1 MVVGTEKLES
11 AADQGGEILKPRT
24 DKREYRRI
32 VLKNSLEVLLISDPE
47 TDKCSASM
55 NVSVGSFSDPEGLD
69 GLAHFLEHMLFY
81 ASEKYPEEDSYSK
94 YITEHG
100 GRTNAS
106 TSRENTNYHFDINT
120 DSFDEALD
128 RFAQFFIKPLMSADA
143 IMREINAVDSVSCL
157 PFMFTQ
163 LKKHLSRKD
172 YPYHKFSTG
181 NMDTLHVRPEA
192 KGIDTRSELIKFYD
206 KHYSA
211 SIMHLVV
218 YGKESLDKTQ
228 DLVEEMFQE
237 IRNTNKSIPKFPGQ
251 PCTPDH
257 LQVLVKAVPITQ
269 GHKLTVSWP
278 VIPSIHHYEE
288 APCMYLGHLIGHEG
302 EGSLFHALKTL
313 GWATRLYAGEADL
326 TMWYSFFNVSVDL
339 TDAGHEHMQE
349 ILGLLFRQIKHLQES
364 GVSQWIF
371 DEVFGIIN
379 LDSVSLKSLIHFY
392 ILLLLKL
399 SAICEA
405 KFHYQAKRDPVSYAK
420 AISRN
425 MKIYPTKHWLVGSS
439 LPSRFNPDIVHK
451 VLNELTPSNVRIFW
465 RSKKFEGQT
474 DKIEPWYNT
483 AYSFENINEFTI
495 QEWVKS
501 APDVKLHQQVP
512 NVFIPTDFSLKDVKD
527 KNIFPVLLRKTSF
540 SRLWYKPD
548 TKFFIP
554 KAYVKID
561 FNCPLANTSP
571 DAVVLSNTFVWLLVD
586 YLNEYAYYAR
596 AAGLNYGLSLSGN
609 GFELY
614 LGGFNHKLRIL
625 LEAFMQKIAK
635 FEVKHDRFYVI
646 KETITKAYENIKF
659 QQPYEQAMSYCSMVL
674 QVRTWPW
681 TEKLDALTHLE
692 PEDLVNF
699 VPMLLSRTFVECY
712 IAGNVE
718 KNEAESMVKHI
729 EDVLFNDPKPI
740 SRPIF
745 QSQSTTNR
753 VVTLGT
759 EMKYFYHQE
768 GSNPSDENSALVHY
782 IQVHQDEFAMNSK
795 LQLFRLIAKQATF
808 HQLRTVEQLGYIT
821 SLSQSNHTG
830 IYGVQFIIQSSV
842 KGPGHID
849 SRVESLLKDLESKLH
864 KIGDEEFKSNVTA
877 LIDMKLEKHKNLNE
891 ESLFYWREIK
901 NGTFKFNR
909 IEEEVA
915 ALRELKKE
923 ELIDFFDEYIKVDAP
938 KKKSLSICVYGSQ
951 HLKEMMSDKD
961 KVASPFIE
969 IEDIVGFR
977 KSQPLYGSLKGW
989 SQMKL

>member
-1 MVVGTEKLES
+1 MVVGTENM
-11 AADQGGEILKPRT
+11 AADKGGEILKPRT

-32 VLKNSLEVLLISDPE
+32 VLKNSLTVLLISDPE
-47 TDKCSASM
+47 TDKCAASM

-100 GRTNAS
+100 GSTNAY
-106 TSRENTNYHFDINT
+106 TSSEDTNYHFDINT
-120 DSFDEALD
+120 DCFDEALD

-143 IMREINAVDSVSCL
+143 TMREINAVDSEHQQNMLSDSRRL
-157 PFMFTQ
+157 RQ
-163 LKKHLSRKD
+163 LKKHLSREEH
-172 YPYHKFSTG
+172 PYHKFSTG

-218 YGKESLDKTQ
+218 YGKENLDKTQ
-228 DLVEEMFQE
+228 GLVEETFQE
-237 IRNTNKSIPKFPGQ
+237 IPNTNKSIPIFPGQ
-251 PCTPDH
+251 PCSLDH
-257 LQVLVKAVPITQ
+257 LQVLVKSVPIRQ

-278 VIPSIHHYEE
+278 IAPSIHHYEE
-288 APCMYLGHLIGHEG
+288 APCRYLGQLIGHEG
-302 EGSLFHALKTL
+302 EGSLYHELKTL
-313 GWATRLYAGEADL
+313 GWATGLYAGEADW
-326 TMWYSFFNVSVDL
+326 TMEYSFFNVSVDL
-339 TDAGHEHMQE
+339 TDAGHEHMQD
-349 ILGLLFRQIKHLQES
+349 ILGLLFRYIKHLQES

-371 DEVFGIIN
+371 DE
-379 LDSVSLKSLIHFY
+379 
-392 ILLLLKL
+392 L

-405 KFHYQAKRDPVSYAK
+405 KFHYQAKINPISYAV
-420 AISRN
+420 AISSN
-425 MKIYPTKHWLVGSS
+425 MTIYPTKHWLVGSS
-439 LPSRFNPDIVHK
+439 LPSKFNPAIIQK
-451 VLNELTPSNVRIFW
+451 VLNDLSRSNVRIFW

-474 DKIEPWYNT
+474 DKTEPWYNT

-495 QEWVKS
+495 QEWVQS
-501 APDVKLHQQVP
+501 APDVKLHLPVP

-527 KNIFPVLLRKTSF
+527 KDLFPVLLRKTSF

-548 TKFFIP
+548 TKFFKP
-554 KAYVKID
+554 KAYVKIY
-561 FNCPLANTSP
+561 FNCPFANTSP
-571 DAVVLSNTFVWLLVD
+571 DAVVLSNIFVWLLVD
-586 YLNEYAYYAR
+586 CLNEYGYYAR

-614 LGGFNHKLRIL
+614 LAGFNHKLRIL
-625 LEAFMQKIAK
+625 LEAIMQKIAK
-635 FEVKHDRFYVI
+635 FEVKPDRFSVI
-646 KETITKAYENIKF
+646 KETITKAYQNIKF
-659 QQPYEQAMSYCSMVL
+659 QQPYDQGMSYCSMVL
-674 QVRTWPW
+674 QDRTWPW

-692 PEDLVNF
+692 AEDLVNF
-699 VPMLLSRTFVECY
+699 VPMMLSRTFVECY

-718 KNEAESMVKHI
+718 KNDAQSMVKHI

-745 QSQSTTNR
+745 PSQTMTNR
-753 VVTLGT
+753 VVELGT
-759 EMKYFYHQE
+759 GMKYFYHQE

-782 IQVHQDEFAMNSK
+782 IQVHQDEFAKNSK

-821 SLSQSNHTG
+821 SLSQSNHSG
-830 IYGVQFIIQSSV
+830 VYGVQFIVQSSV

-849 SRVESLLKDLESKLH
+849 SRVESLLKDLESKLY
-864 KIGDEEFKSNVTA
+864 KMSDEEFKGNVTA

-909 IEEEVA
+909 KDEEVA

-938 KKKSLSICVYGSQ
+938 KKKSMSICVYGSH
-951 HLKEMMSDKD
+951 HLKEMAADKD
-961 KVASPFIE
+961 KVIASPLIE

-977 KSQPLYGSLKGW
+977 KSQPLYGSLNGW
-989 SQMKL
+989 SQLKL

>member
-1 MVVGTEKLES
+1 MEAVP
-11 AADQGGEILKPRT
+11 ADRGGEILKPRT

-32 VLKNSLEVLLISDPE
+32 VLENSLEVLLISDPE
-47 TDKCSASM
+47 TDKCAASM

-94 YITEHG
+94 YVTEHG
-100 GRTNAS
+100 GSRNAY

-143 IMREINAVDSVSCL
+143 TMREINAVDSEYQKNLLYDSRRL
-157 PFMFTQ
+157 DQ
-163 LKKHLSRKD
+163 LKKHLSRED
-172 YPYHKFSTG
+172 HPYHKFSTG
-181 NMDTLHVRPEA
+181 NMETLHVWPEA
-192 KGIDTRSELIKFYD
+192 KGIDTRKELFKFYD

-218 YGKESLDKTQ
+218 YGKENLDKTQ
-228 DLVEEMFQE
+228 GLVEETFQE
-237 IRNTNKSIPKFPGQ
+237 IRNTNKSIPIYPGQ

-257 LQVLVKAVPITQ
+257 LQVLVKAVPIKQ

-278 VIPSIHHYEE
+278 VTPSIHHYEE
-288 APCMYLGHLIGHEG
+288 APCGYLGHLIGHEG

-313 GWATRLYAGEADL
+313 GWATGLYAGESDV
-326 TMWYSFFNVSVDL
+326 TIDYSFFDVSVDL
-339 TDAGHEHMQE
+339 TDAGHEHMQD
-349 ILGLLFRQIKHLQES
+349 ILGLLFRHIKHLQQS

-371 DEVFGIIN
+371 DEV
-379 LDSVSLKSLIHFY
+379 LD
-392 ILLLLKL
+392 
-399 SAICEA
+399 
-405 KFHYQAKRDPVSYAK
+405 
-420 AISRN
+420 
-425 MKIYPTKHWLVGSS
+425 
-439 LPSRFNPDIVHK
+439 
-451 VLNELTPSNVRIFW
+451 
-465 RSKKFEGQT
+465 
-474 DKIEPWYNT
+474 
-483 AYSFENINEFTI
+483 
-495 QEWVKS
+495 
-501 APDVKLHQQVP
+501 
-512 NVFIPTDFSLKDVKD
+512 
-527 KNIFPVLLRKTSF
+527 IFPVLLRKTSF

-548 TKFFIP
+548 TKFFKP
-554 KAYVKID
+554 KAYVKTD

-571 DAVVLSNTFVWLLVD
+571 DAVVLSNIFVWLLVD
-586 YLNEYAYYAR
+586 CLNEYAYYAR

-614 LGGFNHKLRIL
+614 LDGFNHKLRIL
-625 LEAFMQKIAK
+625 LEAIMQKIAK
-635 FEVKHDRFYVI
+635 FEVKPDRFSVI
-646 KETITKAYENIKF
+646 KETMTKAYQNIKF

-674 QVRTWPW
+674 QDRTWPW
-681 TEKLDALTHLE
+681 TEQLDALTHLE
-692 PEDLVNF
+692 AEDLVNF

-712 IAGNVE
+712 VAGNVE

-745 QSQSTTNR
+745 PSQTMISR
-753 VVTLGT
+753 VVELGT
-759 EMKYFYHQE
+759 KIKCFYHQE
-768 GSNPSDENSALVHY
+768 GSNLSDESSALVHY

-821 SLSQSNHTG
+821 SLNQSNHSG
-830 IYGVQFIIQSSV
+830 VYGVQFIIQSPV

-849 SRVESLLKDLESKLH
+849 LRVESLLKDLESKLY
-864 KIGDEEFKSNVTA
+864 KISDEEFKSNVTA

-891 ESLFYWREIK
+891 ESSFYWREIK
-901 NGTFKFNR
+901 SGTFKFNR
-909 IEEEVA
+909 KDEEVD

-923 ELIDFFDEYIKVDAP
+923 ELIDFFDTYIKVDAP
-938 KKKSLSICVYGSQ
+938 KKKSMSICVYGSQ
-951 HLKEMMSDKD
+951 HLKEMASDKD
-961 KVASPFIE
+961 EVASPFIE

-989 SQMKL
+989 SQLKL

>member
-1 MVVGTEKLES
+1 MVAGTENME
-11 AADQGGEILKPRT
+11 AVPADRGGEILKPRT

-32 VLKNSLEVLLISDPE
+32 VLENSLEVLLISDPE
-47 TDKCSASM
+47 TDKCAASM

-94 YITEHG
+94 YVTEHG
-100 GRTNAS
+100 GSRNAY

-143 IMREINAVDSVSCL
+143 TMREINAVDSEYQKNLLYDSRRL
-157 PFMFTQ
+157 DQ
-163 LKKHLSRKD
+163 LKKHLSRED
-172 YPYHKFSTG
+172 HPYHKFSTG
-181 NMDTLHVRPEA
+181 NMETLHVWPEA
-192 KGIDTRSELIKFYD
+192 KGIDTRKELFKFYD

-218 YGKESLDKTQ
+218 YGKENLDKTQ
-228 DLVEEMFQE
+228 GLVEETFQE
-237 IRNTNKSIPKFPGQ
+237 IRNTNKSIPIYPGQ

-257 LQVLVKAVPITQ
+257 LQVLVKAVPIKQ

-278 VIPSIHHYEE
+278 VTPSIHHYEE
-288 APCMYLGHLIGHEG
+288 APCGYLGHLIGHEG

-313 GWATRLYAGEADL
+313 GWATGLYAGESDV
-326 TMWYSFFNVSVDL
+326 TIDYSFFDVSVDL
-339 TDAGHEHMQE
+339 TDAGHEHMQD
-349 ILGLLFRQIKHLQES
+349 ILGLLFRHIKHLQQS

-371 DEVFGIIN
+371 DEV
-379 LDSVSLKSLIHFY
+379 L
-392 ILLLLKL
+392 L

-405 KFHYQAKRDPVSYAK
+405 EFHYQAKIDPFSYAM

-439 LPSRFNPDIVHK
+439 LPSRFNPDFVEK
-451 VLNELTPSNVRIFW
+451 VLNELSPSNVRIFW

-474 DKIEPWYNT
+474 DETEPWYNT
-483 AYSFENINEFTI
+483 AYSFEYITEFTI
-495 QEWVKS
+495 QEWVQS
-501 APDVKLHQQVP
+501 APDVKLHLPVP

-527 KNIFPVLLRKTSF
+527 KDIFPVLLRKTSF

-548 TKFFIP
+548 TKFFKP
-554 KAYVKID
+554 KAYVKTD

-571 DAVVLSNTFVWLLVD
+571 DAVVLSNIFVWLLVD
-586 YLNEYAYYAR
+586 CLNEYAYYAR

-614 LGGFNHKLRIL
+614 LDGFNHKLRIL
-625 LEAFMQKIAK
+625 LEAIMQKIAK
-635 FEVKHDRFYVI
+635 FEVKPDRFSVI
-646 KETITKAYENIKF
+646 KETMTKAYQNIKF

-674 QVRTWPW
+674 QDRTWPW
-681 TEKLDALTHLE
+681 TEQLDALTHLE
-692 PEDLVNF
+692 AEDLVNF

-712 IAGNVE
+712 VAGNVE

-745 QSQSTTNR
+745 PSQTMISR
-753 VVTLGT
+753 VVELGT
-759 EMKYFYHQE
+759 KIKCFYHQE
-768 GSNPSDENSALVHY
+768 GSNLSDESSALVHY

-821 SLSQSNHTG
+821 SLNQSNHSG
-830 IYGVQFIIQSSV
+830 VYGVQFIIQSPV

-849 SRVESLLKDLESKLH
+849 LRVESLLKDLESKLY
-864 KIGDEEFKSNVTA
+864 KISDEEFKSNVTA

-891 ESLFYWREIK
+891 ESSFYWREIK
-901 NGTFKFNR
+901 SGTFKFNR
-909 IEEEVA
+909 KDEEVD

-923 ELIDFFDEYIKVDAP
+923 ELIDFFDTYIKVDAP
-938 KKKSLSICVYGSQ
+938 KKKSMSICVYGSQ
-951 HLKEMMSDKD
+951 HLKEMASDKD
-961 KVASPFIE
+961 EVASPFIE

-989 SQMKL
+989 SQLKL

>member
-1 MVVGTEKLES
+1 MVAGTENME
-11 AADQGGEILKPRT
+11 AVPADRGGEILKPRT

-32 VLKNSLEVLLISDPE
+32 VLENSLEVLLISDPE
-47 TDKCSASM
+47 TDKCAASM

-94 YITEHG
+94 YVTEHG
-100 GRTNAS
+100 GSRNAY

-143 IMREINAVDSVSCL
+143 TMREINAVDSEYQKNLLYDSRRL
-157 PFMFTQ
+157 DQ
-163 LKKHLSRKD
+163 LKKHLSRED
-172 YPYHKFSTG
+172 HPYHKFSTG
-181 NMDTLHVRPEA
+181 NMETLHVWPEA
-192 KGIDTRSELIKFYD
+192 KGIDTRKELFKFYD

-218 YGKESLDKTQ
+218 YGKENLDKTQ
-228 DLVEEMFQE
+228 GLVEETFQE
-237 IRNTNKSIPKFPGQ
+237 IRNTNKSIPIYPGQ

-257 LQVLVKAVPITQ
+257 LQVLVKAVPIKQ

-278 VIPSIHHYEE
+278 VTPSIHHYEE
-288 APCMYLGHLIGHEG
+288 APCGYLGHLIGHEG

-313 GWATRLYAGEADL
+313 GWATGLYAGESDV
-326 TMWYSFFNVSVDL
+326 TIDYSFFDVSVDL
-339 TDAGHEHMQE
+339 TDAGHEHMQD
-349 ILGLLFRQIKHLQES
+349 ILGLLFRHIKHLQQS

-371 DEVFGIIN
+371 DE
-379 LDSVSLKSLIHFY
+379 
-392 ILLLLKL
+392 L

-405 KFHYQAKRDPVSYAK
+405 EFHYQAKIDPFSYAM

-439 LPSRFNPDIVHK
+439 LPSRFNPDFVEK
-451 VLNELTPSNVRIFW
+451 VLNELSPSNVRIFW

-474 DKIEPWYNT
+474 DETEPWYNT
-483 AYSFENINEFTI
+483 AYSFEYITEFTI
-495 QEWVKS
+495 QEWVQS
-501 APDVKLHQQVP
+501 APDVKLHLPVP

-527 KNIFPVLLRKTSF
+527 KDIFPVLLRKTSF

-548 TKFFIP
+548 TKFFKP
-554 KAYVKID
+554 KAYVKTD

-571 DAVVLSNTFVWLLVD
+571 DAVVLSNIFVWLLVD
-586 YLNEYAYYAR
+586 CLNEYAYYAR

-614 LGGFNHKLRIL
+614 LDGFNHKLRIL
-625 LEAFMQKIAK
+625 LEAIMQKIAK
-635 FEVKHDRFYVI
+635 FEVKPDRFSVI
-646 KETITKAYENIKF
+646 KETMTKAYQNIKF

-674 QVRTWPW
+674 QDRTWPW
-681 TEKLDALTHLE
+681 TEQLDALTHLE
-692 PEDLVNF
+692 AEDLVNF

-712 IAGNVE
+712 VAGNVE

-745 QSQSTTNR
+745 PSQTMISR
-753 VVTLGT
+753 VVELGT
-759 EMKYFYHQE
+759 KIKCFYHQE
-768 GSNPSDENSALVHY
+768 GSNLSDESSALVHY

-821 SLSQSNHTG
+821 SLNQSNHSG
-830 IYGVQFIIQSSV
+830 VYGVQFIIQSPV

-849 SRVESLLKDLESKLH
+849 LRVESLLKDLESKLY
-864 KIGDEEFKSNVTA
+864 KISDEEFKSNVTA

-891 ESLFYWREIK
+891 ESSFYWREIK
-901 NGTFKFNR
+901 SGTFKFNR
-909 IEEEVA
+909 KDEEVD

-923 ELIDFFDEYIKVDAP
+923 ELIDFFDTYIKVDAP
-938 KKKSLSICVYGSQ
+938 KKKSMSICVYGSQ
-951 HLKEMMSDKD
+951 HLKEMASDKD
-961 KVASPFIE
+961 EVASPFIE

-989 SQMKL
+989 SQLKL

>member
-1 MVVGTEKLES
+1 MVAGTENME
-11 AADQGGEILKPRT
+11 AVPADKGGEILKPRT

-47 TDKCSASM
+47 TDKCAASM

-94 YITEHG
+94 YVTEHG
-100 GRTNAS
+100 GSRNAY

-143 IMREINAVDSVSCL
+143 TMREINAVDSEYQKNLLSDSRRL
-157 PFMFTQ
+157 DQ
-163 LKKHLSRKD
+163 LKKHLSRED
-172 YPYHKFSTG
+172 HPYHKFSTG
-181 NMDTLHVRPEA
+181 NMETLHVWPEA
-192 KGIDTRSELIKFYD
+192 KGIDTRNELFKFYD

-218 YGKESLDKTQ
+218 YGKENLDKTQ
-228 DLVEEMFQE
+228 GLVEETFQE
-237 IRNTNKSIPKFPGQ
+237 IRNTNKSIPIYPGQ

-257 LQVLVKAVPITQ
+257 LQVLVKAVPIKQ
-269 GHKLTVSWP
+269 GHQLTVSWP
-278 VIPSIHHYEE
+278 VTPSIHHYEE
-288 APCMYLGHLIGHEG
+288 APCSYLGHLIGHEG

-313 GWATRLYAGEADL
+313 GWATGLYAGESDV
-326 TMWYSFFNVSVDL
+326 TIDYSFFDVSVDL
-339 TDAGHEHMQE
+339 TDAGHEHMQD
-349 ILGLLFRQIKHLQES
+349 ILGLLFRHIKHLQQS

-371 DEVFGIIN
+371 DE
-379 LDSVSLKSLIHFY
+379 
-392 ILLLLKL
+392 L

-405 KFHYQAKRDPVSYAK
+405 EFHYQAKRDPFSYAM

-439 LPSRFNPDIVHK
+439 LPSRFNPDFVQK
-451 VLNELTPSNVRIFW
+451 VLNELSPSNVRIFW

-474 DKIEPWYNT
+474 DETEPWYNT
-483 AYSFENINEFTI
+483 AYSFENITEFTI
-495 QEWVKS
+495 QEWVQS
-501 APDVKLHQQVP
+501 APDVKLHLPVP

-527 KNIFPVLLRKTSF
+527 KDIFPVLLRKTSF
-540 SRLWYKPD
+540 SRMWYKPD

-561 FNCPLANTSP
+561 FNCPLSKTSP
-571 DAVVLSNTFVWLLVD
+571 DAVVLSRIFVWLLVD
-586 YLNEYAYYAR
+586 CLNEYAYYAR

-614 LGGFNHKLRIL
+614 LVGFNHKLRIL
-625 LEAFMQKIAK
+625 LEAIMQKIAK
-635 FEVKHDRFYVI
+635 FEVKPDRFSVI
-646 KETITKAYENIKF
+646 KETITKTYQNIKF
-659 QQPYEQAMSYCSMVL
+659 KQPYEQAMSYCSMVL
-674 QVRTWPW
+674 QDRTWPW

-692 PEDLVNF
+692 AEDLVNF

-712 IAGNVE
+712 ISGNVE

-745 QSQSTTNR
+745 PSQTMAST
-753 VVTLGT
+753 VVELGT
-759 EMKYFYHQE
+759 RIKCFYHQE

-782 IQVHQDEFAMNSK
+782 IQVHQDEFAMNIK

-821 SLSQSNHTG
+821 SLNQSNHSG
-830 IYGVQFIIQSSV
+830 VYGVQFIIQSSV

-849 SRVESLLKDLESKLH
+849 SRVESLLKDLESKLYNLS
-864 KIGDEEFKSNVTA
+864 DEEFKSNVTA
-877 LIDMKLEKHKNLNE
+877 LIDMKLEKHRNLNE
-891 ESLFYWREIK
+891 ESSFYWREVK
-901 NGTFKFNR
+901 DGTFKFNR
-909 IEEEVA
+909 KDEEVA
-915 ALRELKKE
+915 ALRELNKE
-923 ELIDFFDEYIKVDAP
+923 ELIGFFDEFIKVDAP
-938 KKKSLSICVYGSQ
+938 KKKSMSICVYGSQ
-951 HLKEMMSDKD
+951 HLKEMASDKD

-977 KSQPLYGSLKGW
+977 KSQTLYGSLKGW
-989 SQMKL
+989 SQLKL

>member
-1 MVVGTEKLES
+1 MVVGTENMEAVPEDK
-11 AADQGGEILKPRT
+11 GGEILKPRT

-47 TDKCSASM
+47 TDKCAASM
-55 NVSVGSFSDPEGLD
+55 NVSVGSFSDPKGLD

-94 YITEHG
+94 YISEHG

-106 TSRENTNYHFDINT
+106 TSREKTTYHFDINT

-143 IMREINAVDSVSCL
+143 TMREINAVDSEYQKNLLLDSRRL
-157 PFMFTQ
+157 DQ
-163 LKKHLSRKD
+163 LKKHLSRED
-172 YPYHKFSTG
+172 HPYHKFSTG
-181 NMDTLHVRPEA
+181 NMKTLHVWPQA
-192 KGIDTRSELIKFYD
+192 KGVDTRSELIKFYD
-206 KHYSA
+206 KHYST

-218 YGKESLDKTQ
+218 YAKENLDKTQ
-228 DLVEEMFQE
+228 GLVEKMFQE
-237 IRNTNKSIPKFPGQ
+237 IRNTNKMIPIFPGQ
-251 PCTPDH
+251 PCIPDH
-257 LQVLVKAVPITQ
+257 LQVLVKAVPIKQ

-278 VIPSIHHYEE
+278 VTPSIRHYEE
-288 APCMYLGHLIGHEG
+288 APGSYLGHLIGHQG
-302 EGSLFHALKTL
+302 EGSLFHTLKTL
-313 GWATRLYAGEADL
+313 GWATGLHAGEAYL
-326 TMWYSFFNVSVDL
+326 TMEYSFFDVSVDL
-339 TDAGHEHMQE
+339 TDAGHEHMQD
-349 ILGLLFRQIKHLQES
+349 ILGLLFRHITHLQQS

-371 DEVFGIIN
+371 DE
-379 LDSVSLKSLIHFY
+379 
-392 ILLLLKL
+392 L

-405 KFHYQAKRDPVSYAK
+405 KFHYQAKRDPFSYAK
-420 AISRN
+420 SISTN

-439 LPSRFNPDIVHK
+439 LPSKFNPAIVQK
-451 VLNELTPSNVRIFW
+451 VLNELSPSNVRIFW

-474 DKIEPWYNT
+474 DKTEPWYNT
-483 AYSFENINEFTI
+483 AYSVENITEFTI
-495 QEWVKS
+495 QEWVQS
-501 APDVKLHQQVP
+501 APDVRLHLPVP
-512 NVFIPTDFSLKDVKD
+512 NVFIPTDFSLKEVKD
-527 KNIFPVLLRKTSF
+527 TFLEQNIFPVLLRKTSF

-548 TKFFIP
+548 TKFLIP
-554 KAYVKID
+554 KAYAKID

-571 DAVVLSNTFVWLLVD
+571 DALVLSNIFVWLLVD
-586 YLNEYAYYAR
+586 CLKEYGYYAR
-596 AAGLNYGLSLSGN
+596 AAGLNYGLSLSSN
-609 GFELY
+609 GLELY
-614 LGGFNHKLRIL
+614 IAGFNHKLRIL
-625 LEAFMQKIAK
+625 LDAIMQKIAK
-635 FEVKHDRFYVI
+635 FEVKPDRFAVI
-646 KETITKAYENIKF
+646 KETITKGYQNIKF
-659 QQPYEQAMSYCSMVL
+659 QQPYEQAMSYCSKVL
-674 QVRTWPW
+674 QDHTWPW
-681 TEKLDALTHLE
+681 TEQQDAHTHLE
-692 PEDLVNF
+692 AEDLVNF

-745 QSQSTTNR
+745 PSQTMTNR
-753 VVTLGT
+753 VVKLGT
-759 EMKYFYHQE
+759 GMKYFYHQE

-782 IQVHQDEFAMNSK
+782 IQVHQDENAMNGK

-821 SLSQSNHTG
+821 SLSQSNHSG
-830 IYGVQFIIQSSV
+830 VYGVQFIIQSSV

-864 KIGDEEFKSNVTA
+864 KISDEEFMSNVTA

-891 ESLFYWREIK
+891 ESSFYWREIK
-901 NGTFKFNR
+901 NGTLKFNR
-909 IEEEVA
+909 KDEEVA

-923 ELIDFFDEYIKVDAP
+923 ELIDFFDEYIKIDAP
-938 KKKSLSICVYGSQ
+938 NKKSMSIYVYGRK
-951 HLKEMMSDKD
+951 HLEEMASDKD
-961 KVASPFIE
+961 KVTSPFIE

-989 SQMKL
+989 NQLKL

>member
-1 MVVGTEKLES
+1 MVVGTENMEAVL
-11 AADQGGEILKPRT
+11 ADKGGEILKPRT

-47 TDKCSASM
+47 TDKCAASM

-100 GRTNAS
+100 GWRNAY
-106 TSRENTNYHFDINT
+106 TSRENTNYHFDINA
-120 DSFDEALD
+120 DCFDEALD

-143 IMREINAVDSVSCL
+143 TMREINAVDSEYQKNLLCDSRRL
-157 PFMFTQ
+157 DQ
-163 LKKHLSRKD
+163 LKKHLSRED
-172 YPYHKFSTG
+172 HPYHKFSTG
-181 NMDTLHVRPEA
+181 NLKTLHVWPEA

-218 YGKESLDKTQ
+218 YGKENLDKTQ
-228 DLVEEMFQE
+228 GLVEEIFQE
-237 IRNTNKSIPKFPGQ
+237 ILNTNKSIPTFPGQ

-257 LQVLVKAVPITQ
+257 LQVLVKAVPIKQ

-278 VIPSIHHYEE
+278 VTPSIHHYEE
-288 APCMYLGHLIGHEG
+288 APCSYLGHLIGHEG

-313 GWATRLYAGEADL
+313 GWATGLYAGEADL
-326 TMWYSFFNVSVDL
+326 TMESSFFNVSVDL
-339 TDAGHEHMQE
+339 TDAGHEHTQD
-349 ILGLLFRQIKHLQES
+349 ILGLLFRHIKHLQQS

-371 DEVFGIIN
+371 DE
-379 LDSVSLKSLIHFY
+379 
-392 ILLLLKL
+392 L

-405 KFHYQAKRDPVSYAK
+405 EFHYQAKIDPFSYAM

-425 MKIYPTKHWLVGSS
+425 MKIYPTKDWLVGSS
-439 LPSRFNPDIVHK
+439 LPSRFNPDIVQK
-451 VLNELTPSNVRIFW
+451 VLNELSPSNVRIFW

-474 DKIEPWYNT
+474 DKTEPWYNT
-483 AYSFENINEFTI
+483 AYSFENITEFTI
-495 QEWVKS
+495 QEWVQS
-501 APDVKLHQQVP
+501 APDVQLHLPVP
-512 NVFIPTDFSLKDVKD
+512 NVFIPTDFSLKEVKD
-527 KNIFPVLLRKTSF
+527 KDIFPVLLRKTSF

-548 TKFFIP
+548 TKFFQP
-554 KAYVKID
+554 KAYIKID
-561 FNCPLANTSP
+561 LDCPHANTSP
-571 DAVVLSNTFVWLLVD
+571 DALVLSNIFVRLLVD

-596 AAGLNYGLSLSGN
+596 AAGLDYGLSLSGN

-614 LGGFNHKLRIL
+614 LVGFNHKLRIL
-625 LEAFMQKIAK
+625 LEAIMQKIAK
-635 FEVKHDRFYVI
+635 FEVKPDRFSVI
-646 KETITKAYENIKF
+646 KETVTKAYQNIKF
-659 QQPYEQAMSYCSMVL
+659 RQPYEQAMSSCSMVL
-674 QVRTWPW
+674 QDQTWPW

-692 PEDLVNF
+692 AEDLVNF

-740 SRPIF
+740 SRQIF
-745 QSQSTTNR
+745 PSQTMTNR
-753 VVTLGT
+753 VVKLGT
-759 EMKYFYHQE
+759 GMKYFYHQE

-782 IQVHQDEFAMNSK
+782 IQVHQDEYAMNSK

-821 SLSQSNHTG
+821 SLSQSNHSS

-849 SRVESLLKDLESKLH
+849 SRVESLLKDLESKLY
-864 KIGDEEFKSNVTA
+864 KISDEEFKSNVTA

-891 ESLFYWREIK
+891 ESSFYWREIK

-909 IEEEVA
+909 KDEEVA
-915 ALRELKKE
+915 VLRELKKE

-938 KKKSLSICVYGSQ
+938 NKKSMSICVYGRQ
-951 HLKEMMSDKD
+951 HLKKMASDKD

-989 SQMKL
+989 SQLKL

>member
-1 MVVGTEKLES
+1 MVVGMENMVS
-11 AADQGGEILKPRT
+11 AADKGGEILKPRT

-32 VLKNSLEVLLISDPE
+32 VLKNSLQVLLISDPQ
-47 TDKCSASM
+47 TDKCAASM

-81 ASEKYPEEDSYSK
+81 ASEKYPEEDSYTK

-100 GRTNAS
+100 GRRNAY

-143 IMREINAVDSVSCL
+143 TMREINAVDS
-157 PFMFTQ
+157 
-163 LKKHLSRKD
+163 
-172 YPYHKFSTG
+172 G
-181 NMDTLHVRPEA
+181 NMDTLHIRPEA

-218 YGKESLDKTQ
+218 YSKDNLDKTQ
-228 DLVEEMFQE
+228 GLVEETFQE
-237 IRNTNKSIPKFPGQ
+237 IRNTNKSIPTFPGQ

-257 LQVLVKAVPITQ
+257 LQVLVKAVPIRQ

-278 VIPSIHHYEE
+278 IAPSIHHYEE
-288 APCMYLGHLIGHEG
+288 APCRYLGHLIGHEG
-302 EGSLFHALKTL
+302 EGSLFHALKSL
-313 GWATRLYAGEADL
+313 GWATGLYASEADWS
-326 TMWYSFFNVSVDL
+326 MEYSFFNVSVDL
-339 TDAGHEHMQE
+339 TDAGHEHMQD

-371 DEVFGIIN
+371 NE
-379 LDSVSLKSLIHFY
+379 
-392 ILLLLKL
+392 
-399 SAICEA
+399 
-405 KFHYQAKRDPVSYAK
+405 
-420 AISRN
+420 
-425 MKIYPTKHWLVGSS
+425 IYPTKHWLVGSS
-439 LPSRFNPDIVHK
+439 LPSKFNPDIVQK
-451 VLNELTPSNVRIFW
+451 VLNDLSPSNV

-474 DKIEPWYNT
+474 DKSEPWYNT

-495 QEWVKS
+495 QEWVQS
-501 APDVKLHQQVP
+501 APDVKLQLPVP
-512 NVFIPTDFSLKDVKD
+512 NVFIPTDFSLKDVEDKD
-527 KNIFPVLLRKTSF
+527 IFPVLLRKTSF

-561 FNCPLANTSP
+561 FNCPFAKTSP
-571 DAVVLSNTFVWLLVD
+571 DALVLSNIFVWLLVD
-586 YLNEYAYYAR
+586 CLNEYAYYAR
-596 AAGLNYGLSLSGN
+596 AAGLSYGLSLSGN

-614 LGGFNHKLRIL
+614 LVGFNHKLRIL
-625 LEAFMQKIAK
+625 LEAIVQKIAK
-635 FEVKHDRFYVI
+635 FEVKPDRYSVI
-646 KETITKAYENIKF
+646 KETITKAYQNMKF
-659 QQPYEQAMSYCSMVL
+659 RQPYEQAKTYCSMVL
-674 QVRTWPW
+674 QDRSWPW
-681 TEKLDALTHLE
+681 TEKLEALTHLE
-692 PEDLVNF
+692 SEDLVNF

-718 KNEAESMVKHI
+718 KNEAESMVKYI

-745 QSQSTTNR
+745 PSQTMTSR
-753 VVTLGT
+753 VVELGT
-759 EMKYFYHQE
+759 GIKHFYHQE

-782 IQVHQDEFAMNSK
+782 IQVHQDEYAMNSK

-821 SLSQSNHTG
+821 SLSQSNHSSV
-830 IYGVQFIIQSSV
+830 YGVQFIIQSSV

-849 SRVESLLKDLESKLH
+849 SRVESLLKDLESKLY
-864 KIGDEEFKSNVTA
+864 KISDEEFKSNVTA

-891 ESLFYWREIK
+891 ESSFYWREIK
-901 NGTFKFNR
+901 NGTLKFNR
-909 IEEEVA
+909 KDEEVA

-938 KKKSLSICVYGSQ
+938 NKKSMSICVYGSQ
-951 HLKEMMSDKD
+951 HLKEMASDKD

-969 IEDIVGFR
+969 IEDIVCFR

-989 SQMKL
+989 SQLKL